1 MVSAAALAAG
11 GAARRAL
18 THNTRDRYYPP
29 RNDDHTAE
37 EGERPPLLVKIHG
50 GPTSAASP
58 LFNLTIQ
65 FWTSRGFAVADVD
78 FGGSTGYGRDYRYA
92 LEHQWGV
99 VDVEDAASAAAFLA
113 EQGLADPKKLAI
125 DGGSAGG
132 FTTLAALTFTDTF
145 TAGCCCYGISD
156 LEILAADTHKV
167 CVHNLTNKPHDPPTD
182 PKKKM
187 FPTN

>member
-1 MVSAAALAAG
+1 M
-11 GAARRAL
+11 
-18 THNTRDRYYPP
+18 
-29 RNDDHTAE
+29 
-37 EGERPPLLVKIHG
+37 
-50 GPTSAASP
+50 
-58 LFNLTIQ
+58 
-65 FWTSRGFAVADVD
+65 ADVD
-78 FGGSTGYGRDYRYA
+78 FGGSTGYGREYRYA

-156 LEILAADTHKV
+156 LEILAADTHKFESRYLDFCIGPYPEERDRYKARSPLNHLDKV
-167 CVHNLTNKPHDPPTD
+167 STCGRTGRGRGLTEMNRSRRPSCCCTEQRTRCARPGGPWRCT
-182 PKKKM
+182 
-187 FPTN
+187 TRR

>member
-1 MVSAAALAAG
+1 M
-11 GAARRAL
+11 
-18 THNTRDRYYPP
+18 
-29 RNDDHTAE
+29 
-37 EGERPPLLVKIHG
+37 
-50 GPTSAASP
+50 
-58 LFNLTIQ
+58 
-65 FWTSRGFAVADVD
+65 ADVD
-78 FGGSTGYGRDYRYA
+78 FGGSTGYGREYRYA

-167 CVHNLTNKPHDPPTD
+167 STCGRTGRGRGLTEMNSSSRGTWISASDRTRKRETDTRPGPPST
-182 PKKKM
+182 
-187 FPTN
+187 TSTR